1 VYNTLTLNKKEST
14 MNLSDKLSK
23 ADDSVSIQ
31 IFDNGF
37 MVEVG
42 GRNAEDDWATA
53 KIMCATL
60 DEVNAVVAEAAEME
74 RS

>member
-1 VYNTLTLNKKEST
+1 
-14 MNLSDKLSK
+14 MNLSDKLTK

-37 MVEVG
+37 MVEVS
-42 GRNAEDDWATA
+42 GRDAEDDWATA
-53 KIMCATL
+53 KVMCATL

>member
-1 VYNTLTLNKKEST
+1 
-14 MNLSDKLSK
+14 MNLSEKLTK

-31 IFDNGF
+31 IFDNGY

-42 GRNAEDDWATA
+42 GRDAEDDWATA

-60 DEVNAVVAEAAEME
+60 DEVNAVVKEAAYME

>member
-1 VYNTLTLNKKEST
+1 
-14 MNLSDKLSK
+14 MNLSDKLVK
-23 ADDSVSIQ
+23 ADDSVSVQ

-37 MVEVG
+37 MVEVS

>member
-1 VYNTLTLNKKEST
+1 
-14 MNLSDKLSK
+14 MNLSEKLTK
-23 ADDSVSIQ
+23 ADDSISIQ
-31 IFDNGF
+31 FFDNGF
-37 MVEVG
+37 MVEVP
-42 GRNAEDDWATA
+42 GRDAEDDWATA